1 MLLHFSVTE
10 FHSFPS
16 VSNIS
21 FCIHTHTHTHTHT
34 YTSFSIHL
42 SVDGH
47 LGCSHILSTVN
58 RAAMKIGVC
67 VSFEL
72 VCSLF

>member
-1 MLLHFSVTE
+1 MLLRIID
-10 FHSFPS
+10 FHSFQW
-16 VSNIS
+16 VT
-21 FCIHTHTHTHTHT
+21 FHFVYTHTHTHTHTHIC
-34 YTSFSIHL
+34 TSFSIHL
-42 SVDGH
+42 SVDRH